1 MKKDL
6 KLKKLNLTNHCL
18 KKKTKKVIGIMRDE
32 LGLEA
37 MKELFAI
44 LTELFIRGKELNIS
58 VVFIT
63 QSCFA
68 ILENIK

>member
-1 MKKDL
+1 
-6 KLKKLNLTNHCL
+6 
-18 KKKTKKVIGIMRDE
+18 MRDE

-68 ILENIK
+68 ILENSKWKRA